1 MLTGR
6 TRWTELTGCH
16 LFKIIK
22 NFTKKHISWDEL
34 YRMIKWRYR
43 NFLRVLSVWVYQLL
57 HNVTKYDIIWV
68 HRLVRTNYISRSTV
82 LTAQTWAVR
91 AVRANMRNP
100 IRVVGGGWGLKI
112 VKLDWACI
120 DSDELQ
126 VLNKYILY
134 FYHWIFIF
142 QRQSYFWYQW
152 CRPSIGTYNTSH
164 NITSYSIESA
174 ILAYCILICS
184 MHINCI

>member
-1 MLTGR
+1 MWTGR
-6 TRWTELTGCH
+6 TRWTVLTGSH
-16 LFKIIK
+16 LFKKVKICTK
-22 NFTKKHISWDEL
+22 NIHLQTKYIGWLSGGIEISFGYFMFEFISWFTTS
-34 YRMIKWRYR
+34 R
-43 NFLRVLSVWVYQLL
+43 NM
-57 HNVTKYDIIWV
+57 IWV

-82 LTAQTWAVR
+82 LTAP

-100 IRVVGGGWGLKI
+100 IRLVGGGWGLKI

-126 VLNKYILY
+126 VLNKYLLY

-152 CRPSIGTYNTSH
+152 CRP
-164 NITSYSIESA
+164 
-174 ILAYCILICS
+174 
-184 MHINCI
+184 